1 MAGLNIM
8 PQYNEYFK
16 LTTTTQSLNIATIY
30 MGGCFACICWGWLTD
45 QYGRRLTLFYAA
57 MITILAAIIQS
68 AAQNVAMFCI
78 ARVLVG
84 FGTTASAIT
93 APAYLAE
100 TLPWNQRAWGL
111 ALFDDLFYVGAL
123 TAAGVI
129 YGTSQ
134 MEGTWAWR
142 LPSLLQGF
150 WGLAC
155 IVILP
160 WMPESPRWLID
171 MGRHDE
177 ALAVLAALNAG
188 GDTSND
194 LVRLQFC
201 EICDTIGYERDPMPW
216 SKILK
221 SRGSRKRVL
230 ITLTC
235 AFFSM
240 IMGNQLTQY
249 QIGKV
254 LDHAGLTN
262 QRTQ

>member
-8 PQYNEYFK
+8 PQYNKYFD
-16 LTTTTQSLNIATIY
+16 LTTATQSLNIATIY
-30 MGGCFACICWGWLTD
+30 MGGCIACLFWGWLTD
-45 QYGRRLTLFYAA
+45 QYGRRLTLFYSAI
-57 MITILAAIIQS
+57 ITIFAAIIQ
-68 AAQNVAMFCI
+68 ATAQNVIMFCI
-78 ARVLVG
+78 ARVLIG
-84 FGTTASAIT
+84 LGTTASAIT

-123 TAAGVI
+123 TAAGVT

-134 MEGTWAWR
+134 IDGTWAWR

-155 IVILP
+155 ICLLP

-188 GDTSND
+188 GDTSDD

-201 EICDTIGYERDPMPW
+201 EICDTIGYERAPLPW
-216 SKILK
+216 KEIVK
-221 SRGSRKRVL
+221 NRGSRKRL
-230 ITLTC
+230 IITATC

-240 IMGNQLTQY
+240 VLGNQLTQY

-262 QRTQ
+262 GETQ